1 MTPLPRPEPPTNR
14 DIGRNR
20 FIFGI
25 VRRAAH
31 VVCVHTAATR
41 AARRDQIVRSCAVRS
56 QCHAQGRSLTTKAW
70 SPNTKPRRWRGAVSK
85 FRAAMAADNL
95 TLTDCLPQRQTD
107 CNRKTQFFGQECFC
121 PPQRLN
127 RRRKTPMTESR
138 SRTKAGLATMHAPAD
153 FATSQPARWTGV
165 PAAMRAVAPGAV
177 MTRIARPAP
186 GKARAC
192 GETRPGDRAPGDRN
206 AGEGRDAFAAAKL
219 HQQPRGRCLTRTA

>member
-20 FIFGI
+20 SIFGI
-25 VRRAAH
+25 VRRVAH

-70 SPNTKPRRWRGAVSK
+70 SPNTKPRRWKRRGFGIPGGDGRGQIEAHHLSTAAPNGLQPK
-85 FRAAMAADNL
+85 NAIFR
-95 TLTDCLPQRQTD
+95 TGT
-107 CNRKTQFFGQECFC
+107 FC
-121 PPQRLN
+121 PPEASGSKR
-127 RRRKTPMTESR
+127 TEAVKEHLPDIPESP
-138 SRTKAGLATMHAPAD
+138 ATMHAA
-153 FATSQPARWTGV
+153 ATCQPVRWAGM

-177 MTRIARPAP
+177 MTRFARPAP

-206 AGEGRDAFAAAKL
+206 AGEGKDAFAAAQFN
-219 HQQPRGRCLTRTA
+219 QQPRGRCRTQTA